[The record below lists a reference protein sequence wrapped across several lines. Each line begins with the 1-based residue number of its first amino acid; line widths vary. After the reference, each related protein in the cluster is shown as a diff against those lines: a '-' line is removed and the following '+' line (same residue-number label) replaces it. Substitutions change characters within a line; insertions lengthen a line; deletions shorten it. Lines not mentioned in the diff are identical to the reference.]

1 MTGAILPN
9 ETLSTVNI
17 SQLSNRIQESIMS
30 AAIPRALEAGAQTP
44 LGPKLSALSYLGLV
58 VKAIGDKVGLGGSR
72 GQIPR

>member
-1 MTGAILPN
+1 
-9 ETLSTVNI
+9 
-17 SQLSNRIQESIMS
+17 MS